1 MIQIEHFEQFTV
13 YKSDISR
20 SFLYA
25 DFNNPTMFMNGL
37 AEYLLSENS
46 LLNYANTL
54 TPIEFKP
61 TPAMYKKLYTTLG
74 SFLNSDLE
82 LLEVDDESDEIYTA
96 LGEEY
101 HFVDVNGKVHIQKD
115 KIGKIGEYAMH
126 LLLTSYYKIH
136 CIIPKFR
143 CTTDRNMS
151 VFGIDSL
158 FFDPQQK
165 TIYFGESKVC
175 KNIEN
180 AIRLVNRSFEDYE
193 RQIAEE
199 YKLVLANEEV
209 FNLSQEFKDAFGQ
222 YTEICISFQDFI
234 KAASVNK
241 ICVPAFLAHGNS
253 DSINAP
259 EQFLQN
265 MNEKLRRNQFFG
277 IETDYIFISL
287 PIIDKAEMMNILMR
301 KIVKKSGEYQNGIHA
316 V

>member
-1 MIQIEHFEQFTV
+1 M
-13 YKSDISR
+13 
-20 SFLYA
+20 
-25 DFNNPTMFMNGL
+25 
-37 AEYLLSENS
+37 
-46 LLNYANTL
+46 
-54 TPIEFKP
+54 
-61 TPAMYKKLYTTLG
+61 
-74 SFLNSDLE
+74 
-82 LLEVDDESDEIYTA
+82 
-96 LGEEY
+96 
-101 HFVDVNGKVHIQKD
+101 HIQKD

-253 DSINAP
+253 DSIDAP

-265 MNEKLRRNQFFG
+265 MNEKIIRSHFFF
-277 IETDYIFISL
+277 IETKYIIKSNPKNYYIVFNNVLIKKILKKIS
-287 PIIDKAEMMNILMR
+287 
-301 KIVKKSGEYQNGIHA
+301 
-316 V
+316 